1 MANGKERN
9 RKRQAL
15 REGGTLDSRPERV
28 TDDLFADSEFFDPI
42 DILQVKYEMLRRVRV
57 DDFAVS
63 QAARLFGFSRPSFYH
78 ALESFKRG
86 GLIALVPQKRGPRG
100 AHKLSQEVLDFL
112 QEVMAAQ
119 ASQDLVEAVQK
130 EFGISVHRRSIER
143 ALQRAK
149 KKPL

>member
-1 MANGKERN
+1 MANRKERN

-15 REGGTLDSRPERV
+15 REGGTLNSRPERV
-28 TDDLFADSEFFDPI
+28 TDELFADSDFFDPI

-112 QEVMAAQ
+112 QEVMAAE

-143 ALQRAK
+143 ALERAK
-149 KKPL
+149 KKLP